1 MKGSKNTHL
10 ERVTPRD
17 LVEKTLKELERER
30 ESISLMWERERERE
44 RKKRG
49 WVGDEWWGLWMNE
62 NELAQEEKQMS
73 WGEEG

>member
-30 ESISLMWERERERE
+30 EKVLVLCERERERE
-44 RKKRG
+44 RER
-49 WVGDEWWGLWMNE
+49 E
-62 NELAQEEKQMS
+62 
-73 WGEEG
+73 

>member
-30 ESISLMWERERERE
+30 EKVLVLCERERERE
-44 RKKRG
+44 RESERERRG
-49 WVGDEWWGLWMNE
+49 VGLV
-62 NELAQEEKQMS
+62 MS
-73 WGEEG
+73 DGACE